1 MKHQTAIV
9 RITSVIGH
17 RLPNC
22 QRISD
27 MKTFTKMNAVEPQPY
42 EQHKCSKPKHRFD
55 DHKFPFRA
63 DSAANGMTTAS
74 RLLIV

>member
-1 MKHQTAIV
+1 
-9 RITSVIGH
+9 
-17 RLPNC
+17 
-22 QRISD
+22 